1 MGLCENCNFLSLLEP
16 IKPSVLYEN
25 YFTVSDW
32 KFQPHTKRL
41 IEIMSQILGMN
52 KDTEL
57 LDIGCNDGKFL
68 KELNGFGI
76 NNVRGIEPATD
87 AFYMDLKI

>member
-1 MGLCENCNFLSLLEP
+1 
-16 IKPSVLYEN
+16 
-25 YFTVSDW
+25 
-32 KFQPHTKRL
+32 
-41 IEIMSQILGMN
+41 MN

-87 AFYMDLKI
+87 DFYMDLKI